1 MNVLF
6 VCLGNVCR
14 SPMAEGLLKKKFEE
28 NDIEG
33 FVDSA
38 GFESFTINEAPDKR
52 AVKVAKK
59 SGVEVSGKARLFLKA
74 DFDKFDKIYVMDT
87 LNYRDVKDLVRSK
100 SDVEKV
106 DYLLNVLYPGKN
118 NTVPDPFLQGDYE
131 CRIVFELLDRATTK
145 IVENIMTS

>member
-1 MNVLF
+1 
-6 VCLGNVCR
+6 
-14 SPMAEGLLKKKFEE
+14 MAEGLLKKKFEE

-59 SGVEVSGKARLFLKA
+59 LGVEVSGKARLFLKA

-87 LNYRDVKDLVRSK
+87 LNYRDVKDLERSK

-118 NTVPDPFLQGDYE
+118 NTVPDPFLQGEHE
-131 CRIVFELLDRATTK
+131 CHIVFELLDRATTK
-145 IVENIMTS
+145 IVENIKTS

>member
-14 SPMAEGLLKKKFEE
+14 SPMAEGLLKKKFTE
-28 NDIEG
+28 NGIEG

-52 AVKVAKK
+52 AVKIAGKH
-59 SGVEVSGKARLFLKA
+59 GVEVSGKARLFLKA
-74 DFDKFDKIYVMDT
+74 DFDKFDHIYVMDT
-87 LNYRDVKDLVRSK
+87 LNYRDVKDLTRNK

-106 DYLLNVLYPGKN
+106 DYLLNVLYPEKN
-118 NTVPDPFLQGDYE
+118 KTVPDPFLQGEHE
-131 CRIVFELLDRATTK
+131 CRIIFDLLDKATTK
-145 IVENIMTS
+145 IVENIQTS

>member
-6 VCLGNVCR
+6 VCLGNICR

-59 SGVEVSGKARLFLKA
+59 FGVEVSGKARLFLKA

-87 LNYRDVKDLVRSK
+87 LNYRDVKDLARSK
-100 SDVEKV
+100 SDFEKV
-106 DYLLNVLYPGKN
+106 DYLLNVLHPGKN
-118 NTVPDPFLQGDYE
+118 ETVPDPFLQGEHE
-131 CRIVFELLDRATTK
+131 CRIIYDLLDKATTK
-145 IVENIMTS
+145 IVENITTS

>member
-14 SPMAEGLLKKKFEE
+14 SPMAEGLLRKKFEE
-28 NDIEG
+28 NNIEG

-59 SGVEVSGKARLFLKA
+59 FGVEVSGKARLFLKS

-87 LNYRDVKDLVRSK
+87 LNYRDVKDLARSK
-100 SDVEKV
+100 SDFEKV
-106 DYLLNVLYPGKN
+106 DYLLNVLHPGKN
-118 NTVPDPFLQGDYE
+118 ETVPDPFLQGEHE
-131 CRIVFELLDRATTK
+131 CRIIYDLLDKATTK
-145 IVENIMTS
+145 IVENITTS

>member
-59 SGVEVSGKARLFLKA
+59 LGVEVSGKARLFLKA

-87 LNYRDVKDLVRSK
+87 LNYRDVKDLERSK

-118 NTVPDPFLQGDYE
+118 NTVPDPFLQGEHE
-131 CRIVFELLDRATTK
+131 CHIVFELLDRATTK
-145 IVENIMTS
+145 IVENIKTS

>member
-1 MNVLF
+1 MNILF

-28 NDIEG
+28 NEIEG

-38 GFESFTINEAPDKR
+38 GFESFTINEPPDKR

-59 SGVEVSGKARLFLKA
+59 FGVEVSGKSRLFVKS
-74 DFDKFDKIYVMDT
+74 DFDKFDHIYVMDT
-87 LNYRDVKDLVRSK
+87 LNYRDTKYLAKNNSE
-100 SDVEKV
+100 SEKI

-118 NTVPDPFLQGDYE
+118 KTVPDPYLQGEHE
-131 CRIVFELLDRATTK
+131 CLAVFELLDKATTK
-145 IVENIMTS
+145 IVENIKSS